1 MGKNPPPKAIMKS
14 FPHTLWE
21 TGDKQASR
29 MAFIEQYKKNLLKYG
44 MSLPSNRRLVGG
56 DRNDI

>member
-44 MSLPSNRRLVGG
+44 DEPSVKPKIGGRR
-56 DRNDI
+56 